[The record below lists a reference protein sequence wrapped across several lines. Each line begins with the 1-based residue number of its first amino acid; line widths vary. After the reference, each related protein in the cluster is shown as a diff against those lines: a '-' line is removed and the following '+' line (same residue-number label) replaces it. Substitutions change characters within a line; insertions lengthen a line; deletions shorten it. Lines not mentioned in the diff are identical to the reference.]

1 MYLNAG
7 CTQTFSS
14 VLTPALALHQVCA
27 MRLPV
32 EVLQAHLGAM
42 LEGLLL
48 WSEDSKNKFR
58 LKVRGAPLKCVG
70 GANGASDYP

>member
-1 MYLNAG
+1 
-7 CTQTFSS
+7 
-14 VLTPALALHQVCA
+14 

-58 LKVRGAPLKCVG
+58 LKVRSALQCLG
-70 GANGASDYP
+70 

>member
-1 MYLNAG
+1 
-7 CTQTFSS
+7 
-14 VLTPALALHQVCA
+14 

-32 EVLQAHLGAM
+32 NELEQNMRQM

-58 LKVRGAPLKCVG
+58 LKVRPSGDQTTSCILQRVCQALVFSKSMWSRLILRPACNRC
-70 GANGASDYP
+70 A

>member
-1 MYLNAG
+1 
-7 CTQTFSS
+7 
-14 VLTPALALHQVCA
+14 

-32 EVLQAHLGAM
+32 EVLQGHLAAM

-58 LKVRGAPLKCVG
+58 LKVRAPASTQ
-70 GANGASDYP
+70 ANDK